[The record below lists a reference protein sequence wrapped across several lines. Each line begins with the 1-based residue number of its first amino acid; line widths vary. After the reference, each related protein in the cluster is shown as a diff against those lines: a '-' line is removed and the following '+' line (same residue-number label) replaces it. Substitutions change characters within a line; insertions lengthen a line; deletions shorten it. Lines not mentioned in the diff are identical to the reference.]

1 MLSNQFNKT
10 YSQTQCSIHAS
21 NLYTVR
27 PHPGEKIG
35 PFCERL
41 QQYRDPVEGT
51 KEEISD
57 NVMIHYLL
65 NFAGVRFSEATH
77 MLRKELNKGTL
88 TLQETIDELCEYER
102 NKLSHEINGPN
113 NNTSGALLY
122 PHGGGKN
129 LFCQYCKKKGHHISD
144 CPGKKRSRN
153 NTECWH
159 CWETGHMEKD
169 CPLKKTTDEFK
180 ATRNQKRFGKKGRAM
195 VANGDNTEQSL
206 VLRSD
211 LD

>member
-10 YSQTQCSIHAS
+10 YSQTQRSIHAS

-113 NNTSGALLY
+113 NNISGALLY

-144 CPGKKRSRN
+144 CPGKKRSRDKHRVLALLGNWPHGEGLPSQEN
-153 NTECWH
+153 NGRVQSHPESEALW
-159 CWETGHMEKD
+159 
-169 CPLKKTTDEFK
+169 
-180 ATRNQKRFGKKGRAM
+180 QKRKSHGGKR
-195 VANGDNTEQSL
+195 
-206 VLRSD
+206 
-211 LD
+211 